1 MVQSNGMQ
9 YRIWIPTEW
18 PSLPGFRWTDHVR
31 IILTNHWLPELI
43 LDLDIKQ
50 PHSANAPRS
59 TQIQQDP
66 VVDVVVSEY
75 SRPLWRRSARRTV
88 VTHQPLTPAEKFPL
102 FARRRNSDCTKWYK
116 YNCTWTRKDM
126 HIGPTDT
133 SAVLSIPCSCRR
145 WGREKL
151 STALRIISCDSFRG
165 RIWKVFAFFVTQHLM
180 VQQSFAFCCKY

>member
-66 VVDVVVSEY
+66 VIDVVVSEY
-75 SRPLWRRSARRTV
+75 IPGHYEEGVREEQSWLINRWHLLKNSLYSRAVAIPIARS
-88 VTHQPLTPAEKFPL
+88 
-102 FARRRNSDCTKWYK
+102 
-116 YNCTWTRKDM
+116 
-126 HIGPTDT
+126 DT
-133 SAVLSIPCSCRR
+133 SAIVHGRRRTCILDRPTLVLFFPFRVHAGAGERKTFYCIANNKLRLIP
-145 WGREKL
+145 W
-151 STALRIISCDSFRG
+151 
-165 RIWKVFAFFVTQHLM
+165 
-180 VQQSFAFCCKY
+180 